1 MSEWMER
8 KKRNEMRDEMN
19 VEGFASGRRGDVG
32 RAPGSNIHIEFETI
46 VMRDYLILGV
56 LIIWRANS
64 VTSDINNFDFLL

>member
-1 MSEWMER
+1 MPNKTSAE
-8 KKRNEMRDEMN
+8 D
-19 VEGFASGRRGDVG
+19 FASWRRGDVG
-32 RAPGSNIHIEFETI
+32 RAPGSNIHIEFETL

>member
-1 MSEWMER
+1 ME
-8 KKRNEMRDEMN
+8 KKKGSEMRDEMN
-19 VEGFASGRRGDVG
+19 VEDSASGRRGDVG
-32 RAPGSNIHIEFETI
+32 RAPGSNIHIEFETL